1 MIISAMRLK
10 LSAAACA
17 ASLLVSAGTAQA
29 VELTFWSMWN
39 EPEPQAAALRAI
51 MDAYTAA
58 NPDTTFKVV
67 WNGRGNQTKLRAA
80 LQAKTPVDFMDQDGD
95 QLAGGLQ
102 KQGQLHALDDQIGAD
117 VAAAFLPGAY
127 DLYAEDGK
135 HYQVPYVYNTVNF
148 WYNKDLMK
156 EAGATVPKTWT
167 DMLAMCATVKEKTGK
182 YAVVVEGNDTAYTML
197 HFSHLLERQL
207 GPDALVK
214 IFEDKTGEAWK
225 DPLVLDSAKKA
236 VSLWGTCIAE
246 DARGFQYPAGQQTI
260 ALGDSM
266 SELVGSWLPT
276 ELADSAGL
284 DFPWGAFNF
293 PAVEGGKG
301 KQTDLQ
307 VALLSM
313 AVLKDAPHP
322 KEAVDFL
329 EFLMS
334 EEAQKILVEQ
344 GNVGVTRKGVAWP
357 SILQEAYDAALNA
370 TAVTNIYG
378 GLSINYADFYTTT
391 FSPEQNYMFLGQKT
405 PEEFIEIMSA
415 ATKKYWA
422 GK

>member
-1 MIISAMRLK
+1 MA
-10 LSAAACA
+10 
-17 ASLLVSAGTAQA
+17 SAGAGQA
-29 VELTFWSMWN
+29 AELTFWSMWN

-51 MDAYTAA
+51 MDAYTKA
-58 NPDTTFKVV
+58 NPDTTFKAV
-67 WNGRGNQTKLRAA
+67 WNGRGNQTKIRGA
-80 LQAKTPVDFMDQDGD
+80 LQAGTPIDFMDQDGD

-102 KQGQLHALDDQIGAD
+102 KQDQLYQIDEMIGAD
-117 VAAAFLPGAY
+117 IKDVFLPGAY
-127 DLYAEDGK
+127 EIYAEGGK
-135 HYQVPYVYNTVNF
+135 HFQIPYVYNTVNF
-148 WYNKDLMK
+148 WYSKDLLK
-156 EAGATVPKTWT
+156 EAGASVPTTWT
-167 DMLAMCATVKEKTGK
+167 ELLAMCDAVKKNTGK
-182 YAVVVEGNDTAYTML
+182 FAVVVEGTDTAYTML

-207 GPDALVK
+207 GANALIT
-214 IFEDKTGEAWK
+214 IFEDKTGESWK
-225 DPLVLDSAKKA
+225 DPAVLDSAKKA
-236 VSLWGTCIAE
+236 VSLWGTCIAD
-246 DARGFQYPAGQQTI
+246 DARGFQYPAGQQSI

-276 ELADSAGL
+276 ELIDSAGP

-322 KEAVDFL
+322 EESVAFL
-329 EFLMS
+329 KFLMS

-357 SILQEAYDAALNA
+357 PILVEPYQSAENA
-370 TAVTNIYG
+370 TVLTNIYG
-378 GLSINYADFYTTT
+378 GLSINYADFYTTV

-405 PEEFIEIMSA
+405 PEEFIEIMAS
-415 ATKKYWA
+415 ATKKYWEN
-422 GK
+422 K

>member
-1 MIISAMRLK
+1 MA
-10 LSAAACA
+10 
-17 ASLLVSAGTAQA
+17 SAGAGQA
-29 VELTFWSMWN
+29 AELTFWSMWN

-51 MDAYTAA
+51 MDAYTKA

-67 WNGRGNQTKLRAA
+67 WNGRGNQTKIRGA
-80 LQAKTPVDFMDQDGD
+80 LQAGTPIDFMDQDGD

-102 KQGQLHALDDQIGAD
+102 KQDQLYQLDEMIGAD
-117 VAAAFLPGAY
+117 VRDAFLPGAY
-127 DLYAEDGK
+127 EIYAKGGK
-135 HYQVPYVYNTVNF
+135 HFQVPYVYNTVNF
-148 WYNKDLMK
+148 WYNKDLLK
-156 EAGATVPKTWT
+156 EAGASVPQTWT
-167 DMLAMCATVKEKTGK
+167 ELLAMCDTVKKNTGK
-182 YAVVVEGNDTAYTML
+182 YAVVVEGTDTAYTML

-207 GPDALVK
+207 GANALVT
-214 IFEDKTGEAWK
+214 IFEDKSGESWK
-225 DPLVLDSAKKA
+225 DPAVLDSARKA
-236 VSLWGTCIAE
+236 VSLWGTCIAD
-246 DARGFQYPAGQQTI
+246 DARGFQYPAGQQSI

-276 ELADSAGL
+276 ELIDSAGP

-322 KEAVDFL
+322 EETVTFL
-329 EFLMS
+329 KFLMS

-357 SILQEAYDAALNA
+357 PILEEAYQAAEKA
-370 TAVTNIYG
+370 TVLTNIYG
-378 GLSINYADFYTTT
+378 GLSIDYADFYTTV

-405 PEEFIEIMSA
+405 PEEFITIMSA
-415 ATKKYWA
+415 ATKKYWQ